1 MAGESRRRIT
11 TMGKKRHI
19 PEEIVAKL
27 RQVDVL
33 VAQGTPVADAIRA
46 IGVTEVTYY
55 RWRQEYG
62 GLKSTQVKRLKELE
76 TENQRLRKAIAD
88 LTLDKLIL
96 QEAARGNFEA
106 PRVGAPVS

>member
-1 MAGESRRRIT
+1 MPR
-11 TMGKKRHI
+11 KKHK

-33 VAQGTPVADAIRA
+33 VSQGTAVADAVRQ

-62 GLKSTQVKRLKELE
+62 GLKLDQVKRLKELE
-76 TENQRLRKAIAD
+76 LENTRLRKAVSD

-96 QEAARGNFEA
+96 KEAARGNY
-106 PRVGAPVS
+106 

>member
-1 MAGESRRRIT
+1 
-11 TMGKKRHI
+11 MGKKRHT
-19 PEEIVAKL
+19 PEEIISKL

-33 VAQGTPVADAIRA
+33 VAQGTPVAEAIRA

-62 GLKSTQVKRLKELE
+62 GLKSSQVKRMKELE

-96 QEAARGNFEA
+96 QEAARGN
-106 PRVGAPVS
+106 V

>member
-1 MAGESRRRIT
+1 MSFAIKEDWIMPR
-11 TMGKKRHI
+11 KKHT

-33 VAQGTPVADAIRA
+33 VSQGVAIAEAVRQ

-62 GLKSTQVKRLKELE
+62 GLKLDQVKRLKELE
-76 TENQRLRKAIAD
+76 VENARLRKAVSD

-96 QEAARGNFEA
+96 KEAARGNF
-106 PRVGAPVS
+106 

>member
-1 MAGESRRRIT
+1 MFYGIKEDQNMPR
-11 TMGKKRHI
+11 KRHK
-19 PEEIVAKL
+19 PEEIIAKL

-33 VAQGTPVADAIRA
+33 ASQGTAIADAVRQ

-62 GLKSTQVKRLKELE
+62 GLKLEQVKRLKELE
-76 TENQRLRKAIAD
+76 LENTRLRKAVSD

-96 QEAARGNFEA
+96 KEAARGNY
-106 PRVGAPVS
+106 